1 MTLDPDFSNTGHV
14 FIAVESLAGA
24 TPELAVV
31 RHRLLGGALGES
43 ARLIAGLPSAGAAT
57 RIAVSADHIFVAQTG
72 RVLRFSRDGSVPRDQ
87 ASGSPLWSAWDGR
100 PEAAIWD
107 EGRQGLWV
115 AGRGA
120 AGGGR
125 AVLLREAGTHA
136 VDVES
141 TSDRRSDIVLSR
153 TPAQVLV
160 HSVTARGLASTDL
173 STGIAATLAL
183 PIAEATASSWIAT
196 AGGALVVVA
205 AEGAGD
211 GADAAYRL
219 VRVSQ

>member
-1 MTLDPDFSNTGHV
+1 M
-14 FIAVESLAGA
+14 AGA
-24 TPELAVV
+24 TPELSVV

-43 ARLIAGLPSAGAAT
+43 ARVIAGLPSVGAAT
-57 RIAVSADHIFVAQTG
+57 RVAVSADHIFVAQTG

-87 ASGSPLWSAWDGR
+87 ASGSPLWSAWDGP

-125 AVLLREAGTHA
+125 AVLLREAGTRA

-153 TPAQVLV
+153 TPAQVLA

-173 STGIAATLAL
+173 ATGIAATLAL

-211 GADAAYRL
+211 GADAAFRL